1 MDSLQ
6 LIVAVRNSYLKI
18 VRNLLN
24 WVLIC
29 IISLLNPLLGNRTPT
44 SWLQVDLTS
53 KHWYLKTLSP
63 RNRRSKNLFGKHQ
76 SSLGH
81 PPQRKQS
88 YRRIW
93 ASSGYVSLKSS
104 FSATILK
111 LATLIT
117 HPHTIILTNI
127 EINADFK
134 SIHFSCKYPPKGET
148 CPFYITLNM
157 IWNLTFAS
165 KNLPNHQKTTAN
177 GTSMTKDPVVRR
189 SGNAVDESSF
199 SVTPLGWV
207 LNTRRAS

>member
-1 MDSLQ
+1 M
-6 LIVAVRNSYLKI
+6 IVAVQNSYLKI

-24 WVLIC
+24 WILIC

-44 SWLQVDLTS
+44 SWPHIEALIFEDIVTKKQE
-53 KHWYLKTLSP
+53 KQK
-63 RNRRSKNLFGKHQ
+63 LFGKHQ

-81 PPQRKQS
+81 PLQRKQS

-93 ASSGYVSLKSS
+93 ASSGYVLLKSS

-111 LATLIT
+111 LATILNHSFSDNHT
-117 HPHTIILTNI
+117 HKYR
-127 EINADFK
+127 NADFK

-165 KNLPNHQKTTAN
+165 KNYRITKKTTTN

-189 SGNAVDESSF
+189 SGKAVDESSF
-199 SVTPLGWV
+199 WVTPVGGCWTPDE
-207 LNTRRAS
+207 LNAK

>member
-1 MDSLQ
+1 M
-6 LIVAVRNSYLKI
+6 
-18 VRNLLN
+18 N

-44 SWLQVDLTS
+44 SWQNIEAA
-53 KHWYLKTLSP
+53 LSP
-63 RNRRSKNLFGKHQ
+63 RNRRSKNIFGKHQ

-88 YRRIW
+88 KRRIW

-111 LATLIT
+111 LDTLPNHSFSHNHT
-117 HPHTIILTNI
+117 HKYR
-127 EINADFK
+127 NADFK

-157 IWNLTFAS
+157 TWNLTFAT
-165 KNLPNHQKTTAN
+165 KKTYRITKKTTAN

-189 SGNAVDESSF
+189 SGKAVDESS
-199 SVTPLGWV
+199 STRQRWVECWTPDGLR
-207 LNTRRAS
+207 NAK